1 MVSMLVCGY
10 LCLIVKETKR
20 DYEHG
25 SVFTSLYI
33 IVITYK
39 GVDSGLKEVVRM
51 VTSIPFIRCLC
62 YKPERIRI
70 YGEQS

>member
-10 LCLIVKETKR
+10 LCLIVKETTR

-33 IVITYK
+33 IVITEVYLREI
-39 GVDSGLKEVVRM
+39 DLFAFGLLGL
-51 VTSIPFIRCLC
+51 I
-62 YKPERIRI
+62 
-70 YGEQS
+70 Q